1 MPRTETRQPNA
12 SFDEWMRGS
21 AARIETAL
29 GAALPPPGGAA
40 PILVEAMRYATL
52 GGGKRIRPL
61 LVFAAGE
68 LVDAPAARL
77 DACACAVE
85 MIHAY
90 SLIHDDLPCM
100 DDDDL
105 RRGRSTTHKVY
116 GEAQALLAGD
126 ALQALAFEVL
136 ARGLDTVSDTT
147 VSDSATA
154 SDSDDAPRVLRAAAP
169 VARMCMALAH
179 AAGVDGMAAGQSID
193 LAAVGKLPDRAALER
208 MHRLKTGAMLTVS
221 ATLGL
226 MAAGTPAPAALQA
239 ITRYSEAIGLA
250 FQVVDDVLDVV
261 SDSATL
267 GKTAGKDA
275 ANDKPTFVTLLGVE
289 GAREHA
295 SRLARDARVA
305 LAGFGKRA
313 DHLVALADLIV
324 TRIH

>member
-1 MPRTETRQPNA
+1 MPRTEQA
-12 SFDEWMRGS
+12 FDVWMRAS
-21 AARIETAL
+21 SARIESAL
-29 GAALPPPGGAA
+29 EAALPTAGGTA
-40 PILVEAMRYATL
+40 PILRDAMRYAAL

-61 LVFAAGE
+61 LVLAAGE
-68 LVDAPAARL
+68 IGSAPAALL

-85 MIHAY
+85 MVHAY
-90 SLIHDDLPCM
+90 SLVHDDLPCM

-105 RRGRSTTHKVY
+105 RRGRPTTHKVF

-136 ARGLDTVSDTT
+136 ARALE
-147 VSDSATA
+147 
-154 SDSDDAPRVLRAAAP
+154 AAAP
-169 VARMCMALAH
+169 AAGKPVTAAAAGSGAPAVPMFVELAR
-179 AAGVDGMAAGQSID
+179 AAGVDGMAGGQSID

-208 MHRLKTGAMLTVS
+208 MHRLKTGAMLSVS

-226 MAAGTPAPAALQA
+226 LAGGMPQPAALVA
-239 ITRYSEAIGLA
+239 MKRYSEAIGLA

-295 SRLARDARVA
+295 TQLAREANGA
-305 LAGFGKRA
+305 LAVFGDRA
-313 DHLVALADLIV
+313 DRLVAIADLIV
-324 TRIH
+324 TRIR